1 MPSDGDA
8 AAVMDR
14 FSKVT
19 THDFSDK
26 ISIKAT
32 YYAYYFSWL
41 YSNFSE
47 SKSKQALECS
57 IWKTTRLFFLV
68 QLAENNQTSKN
79 IFEIMKTIADFDI
92 LLHTC
97 SFEVQIWM
105 QLRSREI
112 TEDIFRKLYQ
122 KHLLTDKMSRNNF

>member
-8 AAVMDR
+8 AAVVDR

-19 THDFSDK
+19 QKHDFSDK
-26 ISIKAT
+26 ISIEAT

-47 SKSKQALECS
+47 SKTKQALECPS
-57 IWKTTRLFFLV
+57 EEKKLHVYFFLN
-68 QLAENNQTSKN
+68 QTENNLTKTSFCN
-79 IFEIMKTIADFDI
+79 YENNRVDFNI

-97 SFEVQIWM
+97 SFEVLNAIKV
-105 QLRSREI
+105 R
-112 TEDIFRKLYQ
+112 
-122 KHLLTDKMSRNNF
+122 

>member
-1 MPSDGDA
+1 MIWNKQKKCSLNKNIHIQKNKSISLS
-8 AAVMDR
+8 AVR
-14 FSKVT
+14 WRRRSGCGPFFESH
-19 THDFSDK
+19 THDFSDE

-68 QLAENNQTSKN
+68 QLAENNQTNENLFVIVKTILDFN
-79 IFEIMKTIADFDI
+79 IFCCI
-92 LLHTC
+92 LVLFK
-97 SFEVQIWM
+97 FE
-105 QLRSREI
+105 SEC
-112 TEDIFRKLYQ
+112 
-122 KHLLTDKMSRNNF
+122 N